1 MPNHLC
7 LIRCRQ
13 KPIERTFPISEVNRI
28 AEREAHAKRYY
39 RPVYTM
45 HKWWARRLGS
55 VFRTI
60 ALYALTD
67 EETLKQAEAEVGADL
82 LTFEKSEEERIWDLY
97 LTDAQVGQGKV
108 VLDPMMGG
116 GTSVVEALR
125 LGANVIG
132 CDLNPVAWFVVKKEI
147 EPVDLDELDA
157 AFEHLKETVAPEIL
171 KYYKTTCPVCGR
183 EADTMYYFW
192 VKELACTN
200 CGQSV
205 PLFKDYRVA
214 SSRSVRVEHHP
225 HVLCPKCGTDF
236 APTEEELHCPKC
248 GWEFDES
255 GFYHLLCPLCGGMF
269 EAKDYREEHR
279 CPHCGHIFKAT
290 EGNASGQYY
299 TCPRPDCRQKYKVVD
314 AIAQLGKPQER
325 LYGVE
330 YYCPHCDL
338 KGYKAADEDDR
349 ALYRAAERELAEIG
363 DTLPLP
369 DQEIPDGKETM
380 PRLPNWGYHNFRDMF
395 NARQLLCLGRL
406 LQAIMEIEDWDVKEL
421 LLIALSEALET
432 NCMLCRYNFWT
443 NAVEVIFG
451 RHAFYPKSTPCEN
464 NLWGTAYGRG
474 NFTNRFDMLREGV
487 QFAQKPFE
495 KYLEGHQLRQ
505 RSGLRALGG
514 KLVSTFEQLRAK
526 GNALLLC
533 RSSDF
538 LPLPDNCVD
547 LVLTDPPYY
556 DNVMYSELSDFFY
569 VWLRLAL
576 KDRYPHFRA
585 ELTPKAEE
593 VVKNSA
599 QGKEEADF
607 LRMLT
612 DIFRECHRVLKRDG
626 LMAFT
631 YHHKQDEAWSAVL
644 KSLLDAEFYV
654 TAAWPIHSEMS
665 SSTHIY
671 DKQNISYDTIIV
683 ARPREGEGE
692 RISWYRLEQD
702 IHDRAAEIVE
712 YYRRHDGRYLSEP
725 DMGVVAQAKCLELYS
740 KHYPN
745 VMEEEM
751 VEVKEAVQRTSAIV
765 AEQLIEE
772 RFQTLV
778 SQTDTLTALYLLFLA
793 DRDSITY
800 DALNKLLRGR
810 GADVEDFTDRDLLRS
825 EHGRLRVV
833 SPTAR
838 WKSINPTD
846 PELAIDGAHYM
857 IYVREERDLLAAA
870 APFARRGI
878 IFTLEELAKI
888 KRNEGYQEIAD
899 YLKRMQHSR
908 GRGARG

>member
-1 MPNHLC
+1 MPS
-7 LIRCRQ
+7 Q
-13 KPIERTFPISEVNRI
+13 KPIERKFPISEVNRI

-55 VFRTI
+55 VFRTM

-67 EETLKQAEAEVGADL
+67 EETLEQVEAEVGADL

-97 LTDAQVGQGKV
+97 LKDAQVGKGKV

-116 GTSVVEALR
+116 GTSIVEALR
-125 LGANVIG
+125 LGADVIG

-147 EPVDLDELDA
+147 EPVDLEELDA

-171 KYYKTTCPVCGR
+171 KYYKTSCPVCGR
-183 EADTMYYFW
+183 KNEADAMYYFW

-200 CGQSV
+200 CGHPV

-225 HVLCPKCGTDF
+225 HVLCAECGTDF
-236 APTEEELHCPKC
+236 VPTQADPRCPDC

-269 EAKDYREEHR
+269 EAKNYRAERR
-279 CPHCGHIFKAT
+279 CPHCGHAFKAT

-299 TCPRPDCRQKYKVVD
+299 ACPQPDCRQKYRIVD
-314 AIAQLGKPQER
+314 AIAQLGKPPER

-338 KGYKAADEDDR
+338 KGYKVADKEDQ
-349 ALYRAAERELAEIG
+349 ALYHAAARELVEIG

-369 DQEIPDGKETM
+369 DQGVPPGEKTRE
-380 PRLPNWGYHNFRDMF
+380 LLNHGYHNFRDMF
-395 NARQLLCLGRL
+395 NARQLLCLGKLFKRL
-406 LQAIMEIEDWDVKEL
+406 LEIADENVREVVLMTFSDTLRIQTMLSMYDYSKHHILNLFKGHAYHPAIRPV
-421 LLIALSEALET
+421 
-432 NCMLCRYNFWT
+432 
-443 NAVEVIFG
+443 
-451 RHAFYPKSTPCEN
+451 EN
-464 NLWGTAYGRG
+464 NVWGAKYGRG
-474 NFTNRFDMLREGV
+474 T
-487 QFAQKPFE
+487 FAGEIEKIQSGKKYSHSPFE
-495 KYLEGHQLRQ
+495 KFIAGDKLREKVGLNPISAQLVDSFDYLGQE
-505 RSGLRALGG
+505 
-514 KLVSTFEQLRAK
+514 

-538 LPLPDNCVD
+538 LPLPDCCVD

-556 DNVMYSELSDFFY
+556 DNVMYSELADFFY

-576 KDRYPHFRA
+576 KERYPHFRA
-585 ELTPKAEE
+585 ELTPKAKEA
-593 VVKNSA
+593 VKNSA

-612 DIFRECHRVLKRDG
+612 DIFRECHRVLKPDG
-626 LMAFT
+626 LMVFT
-631 YHHKQDEAWSAVL
+631 YHHRQDEAWSAVL
-644 KSLLDAEFYV
+644 KALLDAGFYI

-671 DKQNISYDTIIV
+671 DKKNISYDTIIV
-683 ARPREGEGE
+683 ARRRDGEGK
-692 RISWYRLEQD
+692 RISWYRLAQQ
-702 IHDRAAEIVE
+702 IHERAAEIVD
-712 YYRRHDGRYLSEP
+712 YYQRHDGRYLSEP

-745 VMEEEM
+745 VMEEGDT
-751 VEVKEAVQRTSAIV
+751 VPVKEAVQRTSAIV

-772 RFQTLV
+772 RFQALV

-810 GADVEDFTDRDLLRS
+810 GANVEDFTDRDLLRS
-825 EHGRLRVV
+825 AGGRLQVV
-833 SPTAR
+833 LPTAR
-838 WKSINPTD
+838 RESINAQD

-857 IYVREERDLLAAA
+857 IYVREARDLMAEA
-870 APFARRGI
+870 APFARREI

-888 KRNEGYQEIAD
+888 KQDEGCQEIAE
-899 YLKRMQHSR
+899 YLKRMQHKR
-908 GRGARG
+908 GWERGAKPPR

>member
-1 MPNHLC
+1 MPN
-7 LIRCRQ
+7 Q

-67 EETLKQAEAEVGADL
+67 EETLARAEAEVGGDL

-97 LTDAQVGQGKV
+97 LKDAQVGRGKV

-116 GTSVVEALR
+116 GTSIVESLR

-147 EPVDLDELDA
+147 EPVDLDALDA
-157 AFEHLKETVAPEIL
+157 AFEHLEETIAPQIL
-171 KYYKTTCPVCGR
+171 QYYKTTCPLCGR
-183 EADTMYYFW
+183 EADAMYYFW
-192 VKELACTN
+192 VKELDCTN
-200 CGQSV
+200 CGHPV

-214 SSRSVRVEHHP
+214 SSRSAKVEHHP
-225 HVLCPKCGTDF
+225 HVLCAECGTDF
-236 APTEEELHCPKC
+236 APTEEDPECPEC
-248 GWEFDES
+248 GWEFDHGEY
-255 GFYHLLCPLCGGMF
+255 YHLLCPLCEGMF
-269 EAKDYREEHR
+269 EARNYREEHR
-279 CPHCGHIFKAT
+279 CPHCGHAFKAT

-299 TCPRPDCRQKYKVVD
+299 TCPRPDCRQKYKVVG
-314 AIAQLGKPQER
+314 AIAQLGKPPER

-338 KGYKAADEDDR
+338 KGYKAADEEDR
-349 ALYRAAERELAEIG
+349 ALYHAAERELAEIG

-369 DQEIPDGKETM
+369 DQEIPEGKETT

-406 LQAIMEIEDWDVKEL
+406 LREIWQIKDQGMQEVFL
-421 LLIALSEALET
+421 LTLSDTL
-432 NCMLCRYNFWT
+432 RYNSTF
-443 NAVEVIFG
+443 NVYNFSYNKIHNIFKG
-451 RHAFYPKSTPCEN
+451 HAYHPASRPVEN
-464 NLWGTAYGRG
+464 NLWGTEYGTGSFVSEFEKTRVG
-474 NFTNRFDMLREGV
+474 Q
-487 QFAQKPFE
+487 QFLVKPFE
-495 KYLEGHQLRQ
+495 KYIDANDSIQETPNRKPIQGTLVEKFEN
-505 RSGLRALGG
+505 LG
-514 KLVSTFEQLRAK
+514 QQ

-538 LPLPDNCVD
+538 LPLRNNCVD

-585 ELTPKAEE
+585 ALTPKAEE
-593 VVKNSA
+593 AVKNDA
-599 QGKEEADF
+599 QGKDEEDF

-612 DIFRECHRVLKRDG
+612 DIFRECYRVLRRDG

-644 KSLLDAEFYV
+644 KALLDAGFYV

-671 DKQNISYDTIIV
+671 DKKNISYDTILV
-683 ARPREGEGE
+683 ARRRDGEGE
-692 RISWYRLEQD
+692 RISWYRLAQQ
-702 IHDRAAEIVE
+702 IHDRAAAIVE

-745 VMEEEM
+745 VMEEGEM

-825 EHGRLRVV
+825 DGGKLWVTL
-833 SPTAR
+833 PAAR
-838 WKSINPTD
+838 RDHISPTD

-857 IYVREERDLLAAA
+857 IYVREHRDLLAEA

-899 YLKRMQHSR
+899 YLKRMQHRASLDWS
-908 GRGARG
+908 

>member
-1 MPNHLC
+1 MSN
-7 LIRCRQ
+7 Q

-67 EETLKQAEAEVGADL
+67 EEALERAEAEVGADL
-82 LTFEKSEEERIWDLY
+82 LTFEKSTEERIWDLY
-97 LTDAQVGQGKV
+97 LKDAQVGKGKV

-116 GTSVVEALR
+116 GTSIVEALR

-147 EPVDLDELDA
+147 EPVNLEALDG
-157 AFEHLKETVAPEIL
+157 AFEHLKEAIAPEIL
-171 KYYKTTCPVCGR
+171 KYYKTTCPVCGE
-183 EADTMYYFW
+183 EADAMYYFW
-192 VKELACTN
+192 VKELGCTN
-200 CGQSV
+200 CGQPV

-225 HVLCPKCGTDF
+225 HVECAECGADF
-236 APTEEELHCPKC
+236 SPTEEEPHCPEC
-248 GWEFDES
+248 GWEFDKS

-269 EAKDYREEHR
+269 EAKNYRAGHR
-279 CPHCGHIFKAT
+279 CPHCGHVSQAT

-299 TCPRPDCRQKYKVVD
+299 TCPRPDCWQKYKIVD
-314 AIAQLGKPQER
+314 GIAQLGKPPER

-349 ALYRAAERELAEIG
+349 ALYRAAARELAQIG

-369 DQEIPDGKETM
+369 DQEVPPGQKTRE
-380 PRLPNWGYHNFRDMF
+380 LLNHGYHNFRDMF

-406 LQAIMEIEDWDVKEL
+406 LEETLEIADENVKEVIL
-421 LLIALSEALET
+421 LTFSTFLDYSNMFCL
-432 NCMLCRYNFWT
+432 YNRAA
-443 NAVEVIFG
+443 NKVEHLFLH
-451 RHAFYPKSTPCEN
+451 HAFYPQNAPVEN
-464 NLWGTAYGRG
+464 NVWGTKYGRG
-474 NFTNRFDMLREGV
+474 TFVNEFEMVRQGKEYGAT
-487 QFAQKPFE
+487 PFE
-495 KYLEGHQLRQ
+495 KYLDGDKLKEQHGF
-505 RSGLRALGG
+505 SALNG
-514 KLVSTFEQLRAK
+514 KLVASFDDLGQE

-538 LPLPDNCVD
+538 LPLPDQCVD

-576 KDRYPHFRA
+576 KERYPHFRA
-585 ELTPKAEE
+585 ALTPKAEE
-593 VVKNSA
+593 AVKNSA
-599 QGKEEADF
+599 QGKDEADF
-607 LRMLT
+607 LRILT
-612 DIFRECHRVLKRDG
+612 DIFRECHRTLKPDG
-626 LMAFT
+626 LMTFT

-644 KSLLDAEFYV
+644 KALLDAGFYI

-665 SSTHIY
+665 TSTHIY

-683 ARPREGEGE
+683 ARRRDGEGE
-692 RISWYRLEQD
+692 RISWYRLAQQ

-725 DMGVVAQAKCLELYS
+725 DMGVVAQAKCLELYAQ
-740 KHYPN
+740 HYPN
-745 VMEEEM
+745 VMEEGQM
-751 VEVKEAVQRTSAIV
+751 VAVKEAVKRTSGIV
-765 AEQLIEE
+765 TEQLIEE
-772 RFQTLV
+772 RFQALV
-778 SQTDTLTALYLLFLA
+778 GQSDTLTALYLLFLA
-793 DRDSITY
+793 GRDSITY

-810 GADVEDFTDRDLLRS
+810 GADVEDFTGRNLLRS
-825 EHGRLRVV
+825 EGGRLHVV
-833 SPTAR
+833 HPVAR
-838 WKSINPTD
+838 RDNINARD

-857 IYVREERDLLAAA
+857 IYVRQERDLMAEA
-870 APFARRGI
+870 APFARREI

-888 KRNEGYQEIAD
+888 KRDEGYQEIAE
-899 YLKRMQHSR
+899 YLKRMQYTR
-908 GRGARG
+908 

>member
-1 MPNHLC
+1 MPS
-7 LIRCRQ
+7 Q

-67 EETLKQAEAEVGADL
+67 EETLARAEAEVGADL

-97 LTDAQVGQGKV
+97 LKDAQVGKGKV

-116 GTSVVEALR
+116 GTSVVESLR
-125 LGANVIG
+125 LGADVIG

-147 EPVDLDELDA
+147 EPVDLEELDA

-171 KYYKTTCPVCGR
+171 KYYKTTCPDCGK
-183 EADTMYYFW
+183 EADAMYYFW

-200 CGQSV
+200 CSHKV
-205 PLFKDYRVA
+205 PLFKDYRVVL
-214 SSRSVRVEHHP
+214 SRSARVEHHP
-225 HVLCPKCGTDF
+225 HVLCAECGTDF
-236 APTEEELHCPKC
+236 APTVAEPHCPEC
-248 GWEFDES
+248 GWEFNKK
-255 GFYHLLCPLCGGMF
+255 GYHHLLCPNCGGMF
-269 EAKDYREEHR
+269 EAKNYRAEHR
-279 CPHCGHIFKAT
+279 CPHCGHAFKAT
-290 EGNASGQYY
+290 EGNVSDQYY
-299 TCPRPDCRQKYKVVD
+299 TCPRPDCRQKYRVVD
-314 AIAQLGKPQER
+314 AIAQLGKPPER

-330 YYCPHCDL
+330 YHCSHCDL
-338 KGYKAADEDDR
+338 KGYKAADEDDK
-349 ALYRAAERELAEIG
+349 ALYLEAARELAEIG
-363 DTLPLP
+363 DSLPLP
-369 DQEIPDGKETM
+369 DQEIPMGYNTKQM
-380 PRLPNWGYHNFRDMF
+380 INFGYHNFRDMF
-395 NARQLLCLGRL
+395 NARQLLCLGKL
-406 LQAIMEIEDWDVKEL
+406 LRGILAIADRYVQEVILLAFSETLNFNNTFCEYNRYYNKTQEIFKVHAYHPKALSVENNVWGVDYGAGAFTNEFEKARAAKEYCAKPYEKFIGAGDKTSEQAI
-421 LLIALSEALET
+421 
-432 NCMLCRYNFWT
+432 
-443 NAVEVIFG
+443 G
-451 RHAFYPKSTPCEN
+451 TPI
-464 NLWGTAYGRG
+464 LGKIVADFKHLGQDG
-474 NFTNRFDMLREGV
+474 NV
-487 QFAQKPFE
+487 
-495 KYLEGHQLRQ
+495 
-505 RSGLRALGG
+505 
-514 KLVSTFEQLRAK
+514 
-526 GNALLLC
+526 LLLC

-538 LPLPDNCVD
+538 LPLLDQCVD

-556 DNVMYSELSDFFY
+556 DNVMYSELSDFYY

-593 VVKNSA
+593 AVKNSV

-607 LRMLT
+607 LRILT
-612 DIFRECHRVLKRDG
+612 NIFRECYRVLKRDG

-644 KSLLDAEFYV
+644 KSLLDAGFYV

-671 DKQNISYDTIIV
+671 DKKNISYDTIIV
-683 ARPREGEGE
+683 ARRRDGEGE
-692 RISWYRLEQD
+692 RISWYRLAQQ

-725 DMGVVAQAKCLELYS
+725 DMGVVAQAKCLEFYS

-745 VMEEEM
+745 VMEEGEM

-772 RFQTLV
+772 RFQALV

-810 GADVEDFTDRDLLRS
+810 GADVENFTERDLLRY
-825 EHGRLRVV
+825 EGGRLRVV
-833 SPTAR
+833 HPTAR
-838 WKSINPTD
+838 RDSINATD

-857 IYVREERDLLAAA
+857 IYVREQRDLMAEA
-870 APFARRGI
+870 APFARREI

-888 KRNEGYQEIAD
+888 KRDEGYQEIAE
-899 YLKRMQHSR
+899 YLKRMQHKRS
-908 GRGARG
+908 